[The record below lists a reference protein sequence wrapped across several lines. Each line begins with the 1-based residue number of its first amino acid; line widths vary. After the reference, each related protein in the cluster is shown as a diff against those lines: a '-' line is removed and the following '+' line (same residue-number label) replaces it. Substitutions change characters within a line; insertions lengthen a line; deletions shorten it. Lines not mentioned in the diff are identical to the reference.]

1 MKNIYCHNGNSDKY
15 KYYRNKISQLSRY
28 SKSLYYHSFFESNY
42 HNVKQTCMERN
53 INLISS
59 KKSKHKC
66 IITIIKPNSSVK
78 TSNQFEISN
87 ILNKYFATIG
97 YKLASKFSLSQ
108 NSFSTYLGNSVKESF
123 YFDAVSTYEII
134 KEIGRIPENKSYG
147 LHIQANIINLSIGHG
162 TYPSKLKKAKI
173 VPIFKYGDQSDPDNY
188 RPISLLS
195 VFNRIFENIVYTRL
209 ICFIDEQNVLIPAQY
224 GFRKLHST

>member
-1 MKNIYCHNGNSDKY
+1 M
-15 KYYRNKISQLSRY
+15 
-28 SKSLYYHSFFESNY
+28 
-42 HNVKQTCMERN
+42 
-53 INLISS
+53 
-59 KKSKHKC
+59 
-66 IITIIKPNSSVK
+66 
-78 TSNQFEISN
+78 
-87 ILNKYFATIG
+87 
-97 YKLASKFSLSQ
+97 SQ
-108 NSFSTYLGNSVKESF
+108 NSFSSYLGNSVKELF

-134 KEIGRIPENKSYG
+134 KEIGFIPENKSYG
-147 LHIQANIINLSIGHG
+147 LYSCPTFLLKLSNYILSPILANNVNLSIEHG